1 MRLNLGT
8 NTNPTNF
15 HSAFETRIR
24 PIDPPTAISNTEKHC
39 RHVVLV
45 IQGERGRRY
54 RYPVGVGLLEDP
66 GLKSELYIYIH
77 HPHPPHP
84 HPPHPQRPTRHTIH
98 NGFKRHYFRLPRPL
112 PPALGIRQWNLQFPR
127 PWRLPHCWQH
137 WQRKWGTSPPLMV
150 MVLNYTPP
158 TGQTQ
163 HHLPQH
169 RAQPHPGRRHPDAD
183 LQARHHILLRPAIA
197 PRSRASRGCFSNPRH
212 PQRHQELGT
221 RIRGPGHESRVNL
234 LRSPTN
240 THTHTP
246 LTTPPLSLFHPER
259 SLHATNATPPA
270 TSRLHTV
277 RSSAPLGHSRIGP
290 SSCTCSR
297 APQTRC

>member
-45 IQGERGRRY
+45 TQGERGRRY

-84 HPPHPQRPTRHTIH
+84 QRPTRHTIH
-98 NGFKRHYFRLPRPL
+98 NGFKRNYFRLPRPL
-112 PPALGIRQWNLQFPR
+112 PPALGVRQWNLQFPR

-137 WQRKWGTSPPLMV
+137 WQRKWGTFPPPSRLWCS
-150 MVLNYTPP
+150 TIHPP
-158 TGQTQ
+158 QVKRSIIFRSIEPNHIQGEGIQT
-163 HHLPQH
+163 LTSKL
-169 RAQPHPGRRHPDAD
+169 GITSSYD
-183 LQARHHILLRPAIA
+183 L
-197 PRSRASRGCFSNPRH
+197 RSRREVEQAEAAFPTPDIPSITKNLVPVFGDQDMNLELTFSALP
-212 PQRHQELGT
+212 P
-221 RIRGPGHESRVNL
+221 
-234 LRSPTN
+234 

-246 LTTPPLSLFHPER
+246 R
-259 SLHATNATPPA
+259 
-270 TSRLHTV
+270 
-277 RSSAPLGHSRIGP
+277 
-290 SSCTCSR
+290 
-297 APQTRC
+297 